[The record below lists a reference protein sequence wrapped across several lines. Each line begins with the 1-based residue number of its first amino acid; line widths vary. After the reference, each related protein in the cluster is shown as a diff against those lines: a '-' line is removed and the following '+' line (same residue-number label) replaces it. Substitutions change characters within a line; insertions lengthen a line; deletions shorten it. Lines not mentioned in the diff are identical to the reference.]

1 MNGVR
6 EVVPVAVFLE
16 VWHELVQVGRV
27 GAERATRRQ
36 VDVSDDLIDAQTASD
51 VAALARLVLQLVR
64 PTFITALHFDDPIR
78 QLFHRSKQP
87 CTERAPAQSR
97 PGC

>member
-16 VWHELVQVGRV
+16 VWHEFVQVGRV

-64 PTFITALHFDDPIR
+64 PTFITALHCDDPRR
-78 QLFHRSKQP
+78 QLFHRSEQL

-97 PGC
+97 RGC